1 MPKPQPGWD
10 PFALLLIDVQQDFW
24 SESRAANFPDFPANV
39 TRLLKWCRAQ
49 GPEVIHLHASFK
61 PDQSDWMARYRL
73 RGTIPCIQGTP
84 GIKTLP
90 FAVEAPGEAVL
101 IKHSFDGFQNPD
113 LLAYLRLKGK
123 RFILTAGLVT
133 STCVF
138 LTTASAAQSGF
149 LTAIVEDCCADDP
162 SAHEQTLSRYRFIFD
177 RVKLDQLAR
186 AAAALAGTTAKTD
199 LITFVCFQRL
209 MPLEYQTDQIF
220 S

>member
-1 MPKPQPGWD
+1 MTPKAPSAWD

-24 SESRAANFPDFPANV
+24 TEKRAAQFPDFPANV
-39 TRLLKWCRAQ
+39 TRLLKWCRAA

-61 PDQSDWMARYRL
+61 PDGSDWMARYHL
-73 RGTIPCIQGTP
+73 LGAIPCIQGTP

-123 RFILTAGLVT
+123 RFLLIAGLIT

-149 LTAIVEDCCADDP
+149 LAAIVEDCCADDP
-162 SAHEQTLSRYRFIFD
+162 AAHEATLNRYPFIFD
-177 RVKLDQLAR
+177 RVRSDQLPQQLTVWSEQ
-186 AAAALAGTTAKTD
+186 LAK
-199 LITFVCFQRL
+199 L
-209 MPLEYQTDQIF
+209 
-220 S
+220 